1 MAAVHGGIEIAL
13 QHLFLVLG
21 NNSFPD
27 SQRPDYVQSSQN
39 EKLLGQV
46 LRGIDACVWLHHQLV
61 VLLFGYQQNGV
72 A

>member
-1 MAAVHGGIEIAL
+1 MAAVRGGIEIAL

-21 NNSFPD
+21 KNSFPD
-27 SQRPDYVQSSQN
+27 SQLPDYVQSSQN
-39 EKLLGQV
+39 EKLLGQE
-46 LRGIDACVWLHHQLV
+46 LRGIDACVWLHHQLA